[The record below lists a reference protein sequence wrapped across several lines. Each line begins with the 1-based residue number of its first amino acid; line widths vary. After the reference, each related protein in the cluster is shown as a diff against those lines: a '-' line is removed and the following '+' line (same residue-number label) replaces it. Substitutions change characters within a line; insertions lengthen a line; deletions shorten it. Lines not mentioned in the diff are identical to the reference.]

1 MSTIQPVSINT
12 GSEAIQLLQKGN
24 LPFEDINDHVS
35 IYALTENETIIG
47 TIGLEHDE
55 TTALL
60 RSLSVETTER
70 AKGHGE
76 NLVQFI
82 EKEALA
88 KGIHTIYL
96 LTTTAAN
103 FFGKR
108 GYVTISRSEVPAF
121 IQQTSEFTSVCPSSA
136 IVMKKQLA

>member
-1 MSTIQPVSINT
+1 MSTIQPISINT
-12 GSEAIQLLQKGN
+12 RSEAIQLLQKAN

-35 IYALTENETIIG
+35 FYALTEKETIIG
-47 TIGLEHDE
+47 TIGLEYDE

-60 RSLSVETTER
+60 RSLSVELTER
-70 AKGHGE
+70 GKGHGE

-82 EKEALA
+82 EKEAQA
-88 KGIHTIYL
+88 KGIQTIYL

-108 GYVTISRSEVPAF
+108 GYATISRAEVPAF
-121 IQQTSEFTSVCPSSA
+121 IQQTSEFRSVCPSSA